1 MPGVCMIK
9 SKQQQQQTPL
19 FLVCMYV
26 WVYEWISEDNSV
38 ETVLS
43 SITQIMGIE
52 LMSPG
57 FHSMLLNPLSRL
69 SPVTLISAG
78 SIAEDSSTP

>member
-1 MPGVCMIK
+1 M
-9 SKQQQQQTPL
+9 
-19 FLVCMYV
+19 
-26 WVYEWISEDNSV
+26 

-52 LMSPG
+52 LMSPA
-57 FHSMLLNPLSRL
+57 FCSMLLHPLSRL

-78 SIAEDSSTP
+78 SIAEDSSIS